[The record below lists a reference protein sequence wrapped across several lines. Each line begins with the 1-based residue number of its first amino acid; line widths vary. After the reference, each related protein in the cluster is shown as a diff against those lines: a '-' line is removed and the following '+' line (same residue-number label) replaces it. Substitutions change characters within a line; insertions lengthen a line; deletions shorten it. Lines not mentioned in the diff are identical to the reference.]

1 MLRLKV
7 TASSRYLWA
16 QLFDYSIRV
25 FRVPIGPQDVS
36 RERALC
42 QGHDPQEDPSL
53 PDPPDDCQSETSLVL
68 RLA

>member
-42 QGHDPQEDPSL
+42 QGHDPQEDQSL
-53 PDPPDDCQSETSLVL
+53 PD
-68 RLA
+68 